1 MKPLTKGI
9 ACLNKLKWALKKMS
23 EKFPVHLLLAIVR
36 TPPKAKCVINN
47 SSWYA
52 INLPFYPTSFP
63 LQLCCSTLF
72 LRSFYLNTP
81 TNTVIIIFLS
91 QNKLNR
97 ENVKKRK
104 VNDVFL
110 RSTTA
115 INFFWES
122 RPKAPHPSPIIK
134 MTIQPLGPV
143 NRQPSLRGN
152 HIKYFSEQNKN
163 H

>member
-9 ACLNKLKWALKKMS
+9 TCLNKLKWAFKKMS

-81 TNTVIIIFLS
+81 TNTVIIIFF
-91 QNKLNR
+91 KLEQIKQR
-97 ENVKKRK
+97 QCKEK
-104 VNDVFL
+104 
-110 RSTTA
+110 
-115 INFFWES
+115 ES
-122 RPKAPHPSPIIK
+122 
-134 MTIQPLGPV
+134 
-143 NRQPSLRGN
+143 
-152 HIKYFSEQNKN
+152 
-163 H
+163 

>member
-97 ENVKKRK
+97 DNVKKRK

-122 RPKAPHPSPIIK
+122 RPNAPHPSPIIK

-152 HIKYFSEQNKN
+152 HIKYFSEKNKN

>member
-9 ACLNKLKWALKKMS
+9 TCLNKLKWAFKKMS

-36 TPPKAKCVINN
+36 TPPKVKCVTNK

-52 INLPFYPTSFP
+52 INLPFLSN
-63 LQLCCSTLF
+63 LF
-72 LRSFYLNTP
+72 SSATVLLNIVFRIFLFKYLHKYSYHF
-81 TNTVIIIFLS
+81 FLS

-122 RPKAPHPSPIIK
+122 RPNAPHPSPIIK

-152 HIKYFSEQNKN
+152 HIKYFSEKNKK

>member
-23 EKFPVHLLLAIVR
+23 EKFSVHLLLAIVR
-36 TPPKAKCVINN
+36 TTPKAKCVKNN

-72 LRSFYLNTP
+72 LRSFYLNTS
-81 TNTVIIIFLS
+81 TNTVIFLS
-91 QNKLNR
+91 SNKLHR
-97 ENVKKRK
+97 ENVQKRK
-104 VNDVFL
+104 VNDAFL

-115 INFFWES
+115 IKF
-122 RPKAPHPSPIIK
+122 
-134 MTIQPLGPV
+134 LG
-143 NRQPSLRGN
+143 
-152 HIKYFSEQNKN
+152 K
-163 H
+163 